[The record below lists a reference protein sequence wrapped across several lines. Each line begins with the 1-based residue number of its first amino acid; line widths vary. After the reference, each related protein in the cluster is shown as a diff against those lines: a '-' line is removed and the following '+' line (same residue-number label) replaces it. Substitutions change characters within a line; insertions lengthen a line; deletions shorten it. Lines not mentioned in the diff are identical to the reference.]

1 MNYVISIT
9 GPEALGVLE
18 DICEE
23 LALPLNV
30 TLHGRGT
37 AVQSM
42 LDPRRGRRPSRPVRG
57 KDRRADRSAEAAA
70 AHRRTGSRH
79 RDRRAG
85 QKHWRRENRG
95 ISDG

>member
-42 LDPRRGRRPSRPVRG
+42 LDLLGIESTKNGSSCPRRPRKRPPR
-57 KDRRADRSAEAAA
+57 
-70 AHRRTGSRH
+70 
-79 RDRRAG
+79 
-85 QKHWRRENRG
+85 
-95 ISDG
+95 

>member
-42 LDPRRGRRPSRPVRG
+42 LDLL
-57 KDRRADRSAEAAA
+57 
-70 AHRRTGSRH
+70 
-79 RDRRAG
+79 
-85 QKHWRRENRG
+85 G
-95 ISDG
+95 IESN

>member
-42 LDPRRGRRPSRPVRG
+42 LDLLGIESNEKGSSCPRRPRKRPPR
-57 KDRRADRSAEAAA
+57 
-70 AHRRTGSRH
+70 
-79 RDRRAG
+79 
-85 QKHWRRENRG
+85 
-95 ISDG
+95 

>member
-42 LDPRRGRRPSRPVRG
+42 LATTRTCS
-57 KDRRADRSAEAAA
+57 RSAP
-70 AHRRTGSRH
+70 RQSVSRWCC
-79 RDRRAG
+79 AV
-85 QKHWRRENRG
+85 
-95 ISDG
+95 